1 MDVLALGG
9 SKGGGS
15 RTTSSVLLAAGAR
28 ELGLHPLHFQV
39 LPPGCAPSL
48 DNARQV
54 PFDTDLIPA
63 DDPELVAIQIRLLVQ
78 RGPECLPVIVSML
91 CKRIRTTMHM
101 LPAPGHESCCQCG
114 TEPASLQ
121 IALSRSDERTSHV

>member
-15 RTTSSVLLAAGAR
+15 RTASSVLLAAGAG

-39 LPPGCAPSL
+39 LPPGRAPSL
-48 DNARQV
+48 DNVRQV
-54 PFDTDLIPA
+54 PFDIDLIPA
-63 DDPELVAIQIRLLVQ
+63 DDPGLVAIQIRLLVQ

-101 LPAPGHESCCQCG
+101 LAAIKARILLPMRNGAGKFADRP
-114 TEPASLQ
+114 
-121 IALSRSDERTSHV
+121 